1 MEVHLIRHGETDWNR
16 ERRVQGQSDS
26 RLNEAGE
33 QQARELA
40 QRIAAIEFDAFY
52 CSSSLRTRQ
61 TAALLFPEH
70 QARIE
75 YLDSLR
81 EIFLG
86 PWEGRLHADLEAAD
100 PESFQHFWEE
110 PHLFEVEGAE
120 TFYQLQKRGINA
132 LLQLREQLHGKR
144 VAVVSH
150 GALIKSVLAHIQQL
164 PMAAQW
170 TPPLMHNCAHSIVH
184 FDEEGNGRILQY
196 ADQPVSEID
205 LAGGNGKSA

>member
-40 QRIAAIEFDAFY
+40 ERISYIDFDAIY

-61 TAALLFPEH
+61 TATALFPERLPH
-70 QARIE
+70 IE

-81 EIFLG
+81 EIYLG
-86 PWEGRLHADLEAAD
+86 PWEGLLYDDIEAED
-100 PESFQHFWEE
+100 PDSFRHFWHE
-110 PHLFEVEGAE
+110 PHLFSVAGAE
-120 TFYQLQKRGINA
+120 NFYQLQQRA
-132 LLQLREQLHGKR
+132 VATLLEMLQRLHGRR

-150 GALIKSVLAHIQQL
+150 GALIKTVLAHAQAL
-164 PMAAQW
+164 PMDKLW
-170 TPPLMHNCAHSIVH
+170 TPPHMHNCAHSIVSYSA
-184 FDEEGNGRILQY
+184 NGDAEILQY
-196 ADQPVSEID
+196 ADRRLGE
-205 LAGGNGKSA
+205 